1 MDGGGRPGQSAEVP
15 LDPLSDVLRD
25 GDPDADEDMDAG
37 TRPPDFRDALAL
49 MLDRVTTL
57 SVKRPGVDPERL
69 PVERPDIVAEADA
82 IRELILGFPDL
93 ALSPI
98 DDVRDRI
105 EAEGQRL
112 YEVGEITA
120 DRKSRRLNSSH

>member
-1 MDGGGRPGQSAEVP
+1 MEALMRELSADDGGGRPGQAAEVP
-15 LDPLSDVLRD
+15 LDLLSDFLRD

-37 TRPPDFRDALAL
+37 PRPPDFRDALAL

-82 IRELILGFPDL
+82 IRE
-93 ALSPI
+93 
-98 DDVRDRI
+98 
-105 EAEGQRL
+105 
-112 YEVGEITA
+112 
-120 DRKSRRLNSSH
+120 DRKSTSLNSRH